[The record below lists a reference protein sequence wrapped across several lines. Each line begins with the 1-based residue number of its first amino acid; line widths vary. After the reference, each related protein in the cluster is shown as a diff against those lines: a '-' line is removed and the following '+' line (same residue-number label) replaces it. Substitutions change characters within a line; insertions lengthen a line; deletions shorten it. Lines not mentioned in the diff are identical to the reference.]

1 MLRTVSSSI
10 LRPPYAATGS
20 VAPSPPFVVLQDKE
34 DVDALR
40 RAGRVAREV
49 LEFACSLAVAG
60 RSTDSID
67 AEVHAAILR
76 RNVYPA
82 PLNYRG
88 FPKVTKYEWLNGGG
102 GKWRAGVGR
111 GGGQGG

>member
-40 RAGRVAREV
+40 RAGHRK
-49 LEFACSLAVAG
+49 AV
-60 RSTDSID
+60 S
-67 AEVHAAILR
+67 
-76 RNVYPA
+76 YA
-82 PLNYRG
+82 PLRAALPQFGCAPFPGGDGVYHRANVSSWELIYR
-88 FPKVTKYEWLNGGG
+88 TTE
-102 GKWRAGVGR
+102 
-111 GGGQGG
+111 